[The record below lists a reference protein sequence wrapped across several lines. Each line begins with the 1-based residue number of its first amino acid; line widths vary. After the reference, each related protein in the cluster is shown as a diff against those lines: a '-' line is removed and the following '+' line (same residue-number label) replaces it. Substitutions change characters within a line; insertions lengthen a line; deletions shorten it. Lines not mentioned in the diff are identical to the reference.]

1 MQTTMNLLEQAIT
14 TIPIAELT
22 RKLGLSRQALYTAKD
37 RGHLS
42 PAIAGAIAEE
52 MGQDSK
58 DWIVIAALESERDS
72 ACKDRMLKR
81 WKNIKNLYL
90 PTLNR
95 KAAHPRKVRA
105 ARIAHAKHCATRHAV
120 PDAPNFR
127 EFLNRVIAR

>member
-1 MQTTMNLLEQAIT
+1 MQTTMNLLEQALLT
-14 TIPIAELT
+14 MPIPELT
-22 RKLGLSRQALYTAKD
+22 KKLGLSRQTLYTAKD

-81 WKNIKNLYL
+81 WKNIKNL
-90 PTLNR
+90 
-95 KAAHPRKVRA
+95 
-105 ARIAHAKHCATRHAV
+105 
-120 PDAPNFR
+120 
-127 EFLNRVIAR
+127 